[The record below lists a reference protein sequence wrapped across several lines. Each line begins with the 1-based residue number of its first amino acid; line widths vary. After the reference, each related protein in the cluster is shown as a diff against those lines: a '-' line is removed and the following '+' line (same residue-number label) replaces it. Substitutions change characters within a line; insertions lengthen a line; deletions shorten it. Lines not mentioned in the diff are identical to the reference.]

1 MERAITVQVIV
12 QLLQNEYTTIGN
24 DALKVLESEN
34 QKPYIH
40 TNFESD
46 TESTG
51 SDEDI
56 LDVFILSL
64 MNLPVKQ
71 KTTEESGV

>member
-1 MERAITVQVIV
+1 MQVIV
-12 QLLQNEYTTIGN
+12 QLLQNEYTTLGN

-34 QKPYIH
+34 QKPCIH

-64 MNLPVKQ
+64 INLPVKQ